1 MLLSQSQPGSSVL
14 QYIEYMISELVI
26 SEKQLISHVTILCT
40 HVVKCQN
47 NTQVIYVL
55 APCLTYMPDL
65 GWILNIEKL
74 LLQAIVN
81 KHWYYSIE
89 DTFFQMA

>member
-1 MLLSQSQPGSSVL
+1 MLLSQSQPGTSVL

-55 APCLTYMPDL
+55 APRLAYIPDH
-65 GWILNIEKL
+65 G
-74 LLQAIVN
+74 
-81 KHWYYSIE
+81 
-89 DTFFQMA
+89 